1 MNWNTHFRQWG
12 PPYALGPT
20 FCFKVNFVD
29 VAVVLIVVAAVIVGA
44 YPGLAKTIRNAASS
58 ENRTVSQCSPQSTV
72 QFSSVQFWGRIFM
85 LHLSNYYFRFR
96 VHNVCRERGERGKT
110 TQQHHQQR
118 RSDGGGRVPA
128 PVAVPSGDIRQ
139 NSTTANGAKSN
150 AFCVKLIIRL
160 TWPPNARGERERGRE
175 IAKNKYRI
183 MHDIYTYIVC
193 MLYICRMAQPEVCR
207 PRGGSALLCLGHL
220 FTCILR
226 AGAE

>member
-1 MNWNTHFRQWG
+1 MLLLFLFLLLLLLLGLIPAWPRQFATQPAAKIERFRS
-12 PPYALGPT
+12 
-20 FCFKVNFVD
+20 
-29 VAVVLIVVAAVIVGA
+29 AV
-44 YPGLAKTIRNAASS
+44 P
-58 ENRTVSQCSPQSTV
+58 SPV

-160 TWPPNARGERERGRE
+160 TWPPNARGEKEREGERSQ
-175 IAKNKYRI
+175 RI
-183 MHDIYTYIVC
+183 NT
-193 MLYICRMAQPEVCR
+193 E
-207 PRGGSALLCLGHL
+207 
-220 FTCILR
+220 
-226 AGAE
+226 

>member
-1 MNWNTHFRQWG
+1 MLLLFFLLLLLLL
-12 PPYALGPT
+12 LGPIPAWPRQFAT
-20 FCFKVNFVD
+20 QPAAKIERFRS
-29 VAVVLIVVAAVIVGA
+29 AVPSL
-44 YPGLAKTIRNAASS
+44 RS
-58 ENRTVSQCSPQSTV
+58 
-72 QFSSVQFWGRIFM
+72 SSVQFSFGAASSCCIYRIIISGFACIM
-85 LHLSNYYFRFR
+85 YAE
-96 VHNVCRERGERGKT
+96 REREGGRRT
-110 TQQHHQQR
+110 SQQHHQQR
-118 RSDGGGRVPA
+118 RSEGGGRVPA

-160 TWPPNARGERERGRE
+160 TWPPNARGERERKRE

-193 MLYICRMAQPEVCR
+193 MLYIHMQNGTARGLQA
-207 PRGGSALLCLGHL
+207 PRRLCSALLCLGHL

>member
-96 VHNVCRERGERGKT
+96 VHNVCREREERGERQLNNIINKEGWWEE
-110 TQQHHQQR
+110 
-118 RSDGGGRVPA
+118 GRVPA

-160 TWPPNARGERERGRE
+160 TWPPNARGEKEREGERSQ
-175 IAKNKYRI
+175 RI
-183 MHDIYTYIVC
+183 NT
-193 MLYICRMAQPEVCR
+193 E
-207 PRGGSALLCLGHL
+207 
-220 FTCILR
+220 
-226 AGAE
+226 